1 MAQTPAL
8 QVVAASG
15 IAHTIHTFDSGSRN
29 FGQSAAHSLGGDP
42 GRIFKTLVIELSTGK
57 LAVCVLPVTDKLNLK
72 LAAKAFGVPKAAM
85 ADTAAAQRATGYVTG
100 GISPVGQK
108 KKLATAI
115 DSTAQQHSSLFV
127 SAGRRGLELEL
138 ASEDLASLCDAPF
151 TQLTLDNHS

>member
-1 MAQTPAL
+1 QTPAL

-57 LAVCVLPVTDKLNLK
+57 LAVCVLHVTDKLNLK
-72 LAAKAFGVPKAAM
+72 LAEKDFGVTTAAM

-100 GISPVGQK
+100 GISPV
-108 KKLATAI
+108 A
-115 DSTAQQHSSLFV
+115 
-127 SAGRRGLELEL
+127 
-138 ASEDLASLCDAPF
+138 
-151 TQLTLDNHS
+151 